1 MAFASPHA
9 DVEASALPKPYSAPA
24 PIGNSLAVPA
34 PVRWPSARYVAP
46 KGELAALLETAAAH
60 GLGASAVAVLAAL
73 WSWSNAEGL
82 AWPCVESIARRSG
95 VSRRTAF
102 SALAQLETAGL
113 VVRQVPLLRARRVRR
128 ESSTYRLP
136 TPRDAQPALPF
147 PLPMVKVT
155 SAPSPRPPRRVAPRP
170 PAPMAPSV
178 EPAGPPTP
186 QPGAAP
192 AARQVQ
198 PLHPKGPTQNQNQN
212 ARADAQ
218 VREATAPPGDP
229 RPTTPEPMSAELVE
243 PADAK
248 RTTRA
253 ERSAA
258 NRAAWAARP
267 RPSPSS
273 RPLTARRAPSPRSFV
288 APRSVRSPD
297 PEPALATL
305 RAWRDSL
312 QLALP
317 VGDHPEP
324 VECPPTPAQPAR
336 RGDPAR
342 GAPAALGRL
351 LEPFAQLGGG
361 RHGRGDGSTPA
372 PRHGAAGAPPSPLRA
387 IDTSSARA
395 RPEGRAAPLWRP
407 HPSR

>member
-1 MAFASPHA
+1 MAFAFPHA
-9 DVEASALPKPYSAPA
+9 DVAPPALVQPYSAPA

-73 WSWSNAEGL
+73 WSWSNADGL

-102 SALAQLETAGL
+102 AALAQLETAGL

-128 ESSTYRLP
+128 ESNTYRLP

-147 PLPMVKVT
+147 PSPMGKVT
-155 SAPSPRPPRRVAPRP
+155 STPSSRPPRRVAPRP
-170 PAPMAPSV
+170 PSPMAPSV

-192 AARQVQ
+192 AERQVQ
-198 PLHPKGPTQNQNQN
+198 RLHPKGPTQNQNQN

-218 VREATAPPGDP
+218 VRETPGDS
-229 RPTTPEPMSAELVE
+229 RPTTPETPSAELVE
-243 PADAK
+243 PVVAK
-248 RTTRA
+248 RPTRA

-258 NRAAWAARP
+258 NRAAWAARA
-267 RPSPSS
+267 RPAPSS
-273 RPLTARRAPSPRSFV
+273 RPIPAPRRAPSPRSFV
-288 APRSVRSPD
+288 APHPPRVHD
-297 PEPALATL
+297 PQPALAAL
-305 RAWRDSL
+305 RAWREGH
-312 QLALP
+312 QFALP
-317 VGDHPEP
+317 AVDRPDPAERP
-324 VECPPTPAQPAR
+324 STPAQPPR
-336 RGDPAR
+336 WGDPSR
-342 GAPAALGRL
+342 RAPAALGRL
-351 LEPFAQLGGG
+351 LAPFARLDGAPHRG
-361 RHGRGDGSTPA
+361 GDGSTPA

-387 IDTSSARA
+387 IDTSSPRT
-395 RPEGRAAPLWRP
+395 RPEGRAAPLWRL

>member
-1 MAFASPHA
+1 MAFAFPHA
-9 DVEASALPKPYSAPA
+9 DVAPPALVQPYSAPA

-73 WSWSNAEGL
+73 WSWSNADGL

-113 VVRQVPLLRARRVRR
+113 VVRQVPALRARRVRR
-128 ESSTYRLP
+128 ESNTYRLP

-147 PLPMVKVT
+147 AVPMEVT

-218 VREATAPPGDP
+218 VREAPAPSGDP
-229 RPTTPEPMSAELVE
+229 RPTTPETPSAELVE
-243 PADAK
+243 PVVAK
-248 RTTRA
+248 RPTRA

-258 NRAAWAARP
+258 NRAAWAARA
-267 RPSPSS
+267 RTAPSS
-273 RPLTARRAPSPRSFV
+273 RPTPAPRRAPSPRSFV
-288 APRSVRSPD
+288 APHTPRVHD
-297 PEPALATL
+297 PQPALAAL
-305 RAWRDSL
+305 RAWREGH

-317 VGDHPEP
+317 AVDHSE
-324 VECPPTPAQPAR
+324 PAQPPR
-336 RGDPAR
+336 RGEPAR

-351 LEPFAQLGGG
+351 LAPFAALGGAG
-361 RHGRGDGSTPA
+361 HRGGDGSTPA